1 MTSIEL
7 RKKFLNFFKDRNHT
21 VVSSSS
27 LVPNDSSVLL
37 TTAGMQQFKPYYT
50 GKVDPIRDFG
60 SKSTVSI
67 QKCFR
72 TSDIE
77 EVGDDTHLSFFEMF
91 GNFSFGDY
99 FKKEAIHYAYKFV
112 VEELGIERNRI
123 YVTIFAGDNSVSG
136 DEESF
141 KIWNEE
147 IGLPKKQIKRRG
159 RSDNWWGPTGSEGP
173 CGPTTEIYVA
183 KNLDDARLGNGL
195 EIWNIVFNEYY
206 QNKKGDF
213 DKLEIPGIDTGMGL
227 ERLAVMTQGANNI
240 FETDLFI
247 PIIRQIK
254 EVSNGLEPRIIRI
267 LADHIRSSIFLIA
280 DGVRPSNKETGYILR
295 RFLRKVIVY
304 GSKYDIHADLFPV
317 VLERVAEIFGE
328 IYPDLKNKE
337 EILNVYYEEKGKFNK
352 ALSNGLKIF
361 NDFVL
366 RIKPENSIHKLQK
379 ILGIGRFQNIFH
391 GKEAFSLYETY
402 GLPKELIQEFCE
414 EKGIVFDEKGFD
426 EEYKKHQEVS
436 RAGSE
441 KKFGGHGLVL
451 DTGEL
456 KAGSQEDSEKVIKL
470 HTATH
475 LLQQALRNV
484 LGNDVKQMGSDIN
497 SERGRFDFSFNRKLT
512 EEEIEKV
519 EEEINEI
526 INKDLPVYYKEMS
539 IEEAK
544 ETGALYF
551 FKEKYPN
558 KVRVYFIGPKDGFPS
573 TSSRPAELGEARPK
587 GVAGRAYSVEFC
599 GGPHVE
605 NTLKVGKFKIQKQE
619 SVGAGVRRIK
629 FGVITA

>member
-1 MTSIEL
+1 MDSIEL
-7 RKKFLNFFKDRNHT
+7 RKKFLNFFKDRNHA

-27 LVPNDSSVLL
+27 LIPNDSSVLL

-50 GKVDPIRDFG
+50 GKVDAIRDFG

-91 GNFSFGDY
+91 GNFSFGGY

-112 VEELGIERNRI
+112 VEELGIERDRI
-123 YVTIFAGDNSVSG
+123 YVTVFAGDNIVSE
-136 DEESF
+136 DEEAF
-141 KIWNEE
+141 KIWHEE
-147 IGLPKKQIKRRG
+147 IGLPKKQIRRRG
-159 RSDNWWGPTGSEGP
+159 RADNWWGPTGSEGP

-183 KNLDDARLGNGL
+183 KNLDDARLGKGL

-206 QNKKGDF
+206 KTKEGDF
-213 DKLEIPGIDTGMGL
+213 DKLETPGIDTGMGL

-240 FETDLFI
+240 FETDLFV
-247 PIIRQIK
+247 PIIKQIK
-254 EVSNGLEPRIIRI
+254 EVSHGLESRIIRI
-267 LADHIRSSIFLIA
+267 LADHLRSSIFLIA

-295 RFLRKVIVY
+295 RFLRKVIAY

-317 VLERVAEIFGE
+317 VLEKVVEIFGE
-328 IYPDLKNKE
+328 IYPELKDKE

-352 ALSNGLKIF
+352 ALSNGLKFF
-361 NDFVL
+361 NDFIL

-379 ILGIGRFQNIFH
+379 FLGIGRFQNIFH

-414 EKGIVFDEKGFD
+414 EKGVVFDEKGFD
-426 EEYKKHQEVS
+426 EEYKKHQEIS
-436 RAGSE
+436 RAGSA

-456 KAGSQEDSEKVIKL
+456 KAESQEDSEKVVKL

-497 SERGRFDFSFNRKLT
+497 PERGRFDFSFSRKLT
-512 EEEIEKV
+512 EEEVEKV
-519 EEEINEI
+519 EEEVNEI
-526 INKDLPVYYKEMS
+526 INKDLPVYYKEMP

-558 KVRVYFIGPKDGFPS
+558 IVRVYFIGQKDE
-573 TSSRPAELGEARPK
+573 SS
-587 GVAGRAYSVEFC
+587 YSVEFC

-605 NTLKVGKFKIQKQE
+605 NTLKLGKFKIQKQE

-629 FGVITA
+629 FRVISV

>member
-1 MTSIEL
+1 MNSIEL
-7 RKKFLNFFKDRNHT
+7 RKKFLNFFKDRDHA
-21 VVSSSS
+21 VVLSSS
-27 LVPNDSSVLL
+27 LIPNDSSVLL

-50 GKVDPIRDFG
+50 GKVDAIRDFG
-60 SKSTVSI
+60 SKNTVSI

-91 GNFSFGDY
+91 GNFSFGGY

-112 VEELGIERNRI
+112 VEELGIERDRI
-123 YVTIFAGDNSVSG
+123 YVTVFAGDDIVSE
-136 DEESF
+136 DKEAF
-141 KIWNEE
+141 KIWHEE
-147 IGLPKKQIKRRG
+147 IGLSKKQIRRRG
-159 RSDNWWGPTGSEGP
+159 RADNWWGPTGNEGP

-183 KNLDDARLGNGL
+183 KNLDDAKLGKGL

-206 QNKKGDF
+206 KTKEGDF
-213 DKLEIPGIDTGMGL
+213 DKLETPGIDTGMGV
-227 ERLAVMTQGANNI
+227 ERLAVMTQGAENI

-247 PIIRQIK
+247 PIIKQIK

-267 LADHIRSSIFLIA
+267 LADHLRSSIFLIA

-295 RFLRKVIVY
+295 RFLRKVIAY

-317 VLERVAEIFGE
+317 VLEKVVEIFGE
-328 IYPDLKNKE
+328 IYPELKNKE

-361 NDFVL
+361 NDFIL

-379 ILGIGRFQNIFH
+379 FLGIGRFQNIFH

-414 EKGIVFDEKGFD
+414 EKGVVFDEKGFD
-426 EEYKKHQEVS
+426 EEYKKHQEIS
-436 RAGSE
+436 RAGSA

-456 KAGSQEDSEKVIKL
+456 KAGSQEDSEKVVKL

-497 SERGRFDFSFNRKLT
+497 PERGRFDFSFNRKLT
-512 EEEIEKV
+512 EDEVDKV
-519 EEEINEI
+519 EGEINEI
-526 INKDLPVYYKEMS
+526 IDKDLPVYYKEMS

-558 KVRVYFIGPKDGFPS
+558 IVRVYFIGPESIGGQQS
-573 TSSRPAELGEARPK
+573 
-587 GVAGRAYSVEFC
+587 YSIEFC

-605 NTLKVGKFKIQKQE
+605 NTLKIGKFKIQKQE

-629 FGVITA
+629 FRVISV